1 MAMPRLRHYID
12 NDDCG
17 WEDVMRRVLWIIFPC
32 LLLVS
37 CVSLT
42 PQGQGVRVTSD
53 PAVVHECT
61 YLGSVQGRSSWGG
74 IAGQSTGEK
83 NSMAKLQNGAAAMG
97 ADTVL
102 LVTSHTGFG
111 GSQQRGE
118 AYRCGSK

>member
-1 MAMPRLRHYID
+1 M
-12 NDDCG
+12 
-17 WEDVMRRVLWIIFPC
+17 RVLGP
-32 LLLVS
+32 LLALPVVALVS

-42 PQGQGVRVTSD
+42 PEGQKVRVTSD
-53 PAVVHECT
+53 PVVVRGCT
-61 YLGSVQGRSSWGG
+61 YLGAVQGRSSWGG

-102 LVTSHTGFG
+102 LVTSHTGIG